1 MATSRNSTVLAEPP
15 KFVSILHPMKFLH
28 AAAASLCLLASAGRA
43 RAIELHGDRSSPF
56 DLEVKGTSVGVPE
69 GTSRY
74 ARWSDIRA
82 LPVTKLTLS
91 GEFLKGPEVL
101 TVVFLSDLMT
111 ALHATQEADLL
122 LATCNDGYV
131 GIYTGDFIGKYR
143 PFLVL
148 EIDGKGPK
156 DWPPKG
162 LDFNPAPY
170 VITVSTDLIPT
181 SAQFMDIEHKK
192 PWAVVTIEVASHAD
206 KFRGIYSGKWA
217 SLSPSAQAG
226 RKIWVNSCASCHSG
240 PDDTF
245 GGGKA
250 QRPFQVIAAYARY
263 DRPFFTK
270 YVRNP
275 QSLVA
280 SAKMEAHP
288 HYTDGNFT
296 DLITFI
302 TADGK

>member
-1 MATSRNSTVLAEPP
+1 
-15 KFVSILHPMKFLH
+15 MKFLH
-28 AAAASLCLLASAGRA
+28 AAAASLCMIALAGTA
-43 RAIELHGDRSSPF
+43 RAFELHGDRSSPF
-56 DLEVKGTSVGVPE
+56 DLEVKGTLPGVPP

-74 ARWSDIRA
+74 VRWGDLRA
-82 LPVTKLTLS
+82 LPVTKLTLA

-101 TVVFLSDLMT
+101 TVVFLSDLMKELAVT
-111 ALHATQEADLL
+111 PDTDLL
-122 LATCNDGYV
+122 LATCDDGYV
-131 GIYTGDFIGKYR
+131 GIYLGDFIAKYR

-170 VITVSTDLIPT
+170 VITVSAELVPA

-192 PWAVVTIEVASHAD
+192 PWAVTTIEVASHSD
-206 KFRGIYSGKWA
+206 KFKGFYSGKWA

-226 RKIWVNSCASCHSG
+226 RQIWVNSCASCHSG
-240 PDDTF
+240 PEGTF
-245 GGGKA
+245 GGTKA
-250 QRPFQVIAAYARY
+250 QRPFQVLAAYAAY
-263 DRPFFTK
+263 DRDFFEK
-270 YVRNP
+270 YVRDP
-275 QSLVA
+275 KSLVA

-288 HYTDGNFT
+288 HYTDANFA
-296 DLITFI
+296 DLIAFI